1 MRRTDAA
8 IAAAE
13 TADSGPERGRP
24 AQGGLEAGRPMGE
37 ELLNE
42 VTEITVDGED
52 IVCAIYLPLAAL
64 LTANTSLPYL
74 VRMCVATL
82 DA

>member
-1 MRRTDAA
+1 
-8 IAAAE
+8 
-13 TADSGPERGRP
+13 
-24 AQGGLEAGRPMGE
+24 MGE